1 MRTNQTQ
8 EEKNLIGFS
17 RVEKLHPY
25 KTFLFFA
32 LLGSTIIFLAL
43 AFLYSLRIVELN
55 AVENFQMPRA
65 FIVSTIL
72 ILLSSM
78 SISKL
83 VDNYNADSFS
93 SIKNTLGITLF
104 LAILFTISQV
114 IGWKVMFDEGYFIS
128 GQSGI
133 SFIYLISGLHLMHVI
148 CGIGFIVYLLT
159 GAQKNS
165 NDIVKSLL
173 FFTDKYQKT
182 KLELATIYWHFV
194 DILWLG
200 LFLMFL
206 FTF

>member
-8 EEKNLIGFS
+8 EEKNLVGFS

-43 AFLYSLRIVELN
+43 AFLYSLKIVEISGI
-55 AVENFQMPRA
+55 ENFQMPRA

-72 ILLSSM
+72 LLLSSM
-78 SISKL
+78 SISKV
-83 VDNYNADSFS
+83 VDNYNSDSFS
-93 SIKNTLGITLF
+93 AIKNTLGVTLF
-104 LAILFTISQV
+104 LAVLFTISQV
-114 IGWKVMFDEGYFIS
+114 IGWKVMFDAGYFIN
-128 GQSGI
+128 GQTGI

-148 CGIGFIVYLLT
+148 CGIGFIIYLLT
-159 GAQKNS
+159 GVQKNS

-173 FFTDKYQKT
+173 FFTDNYQKT

>member
-32 LLGSTIIFLAL
+32 LLGSTIIFLSL
-43 AFLYSLRIVELN
+43 SFLYSLRLTEVNGIES
-55 AVENFQMPRA
+55 FHMPRA

-72 ILLSSM
+72 LLLSSM
-78 SISKL
+78 AISK
-83 VDNYNADSFS
+83 VIDAYNGDSFS
-93 SIKNTLGITLF
+93 SIANTLGVTIF
-104 LAILFTISQV
+104 LGTVFIISQI
-114 IGWKVMFDEGYFIS
+114 IGWKYMFDSGYLINGES
-128 GQSGI
+128 GV

-148 CGIGFIVYLLT
+148 SGIGFLIYLLT
-159 GAQKNS
+159 GIQKKS

-182 KLELATIYWHFV
+182 KLELAVIYWHFV
-194 DILWLG
+194 DILWVG

>member
-8 EEKNLIGFS
+8 EEKNLVGFS

-43 AFLYSLRIVELN
+43 AFLYSLRIVELSTI
-55 AVENFQMPRA
+55 ENFQMPRA

-78 SISKL
+78 SISRL
-83 VDNYNADSFS
+83 VDNYDADSFS

-104 LAILFTISQV
+104 LAVLFTFSQV
-114 IGWKVMFDEGYFIS
+114 IGWKIMFDSGYFIN

-133 SFIYLISGLHLMHVI
+133 SLIYLISGLHLMHVI
-148 CGIGFIVYLLT
+148 CGIGFIIYLLT
-159 GAQKNS
+159 GVQKNS

-194 DILWLG
+194 DVLWLG